1 MASPAAVLA
10 LPGSTVGKKVIMA
23 VTGLIM
29 VLFVIVHMAGNLHI
43 FEGPAK
49 MNVYG
54 GYLREIGEP
63 ILPHEAALWLLRLIL
78 LASVGLH
85 IWAAVTLTRQDLASR
100 PVGYRVKQNISGGYA
115 AGIMRYGGVLLAVFI
130 VFHIL
135 HMTTGTV
142 HPAFQEGKPYENLIS
157 GLRLWPVALFYVVA
171 MVALGTHLNHG
182 TWSMAQTLGWVN
194 RTNSP
199 FWRWVALVVTVV
211 VTLGFI
217 TVPLA
222 VALGIVR

>member
-1 MASPAAVLA
+1 MATPAAVLA
-10 LPGSTVGKKVIMA
+10 LPASTVGKKVIMA

-29 VLFVIVHMAGNLHI
+29 VLFVIVHMAGNLHV

-49 MNVYG
+49 MNAYG
-54 GYLREIGEP
+54 GFLREIGEP
-63 ILPHEAALWLLRLIL
+63 ILPHEAALWVVRLIL
-78 LASVGLH
+78 LASVALH
-85 IWAAVTLTRQDLASR
+85 IWAAVSLTRQDLASR

-142 HPAFQEGKPYENLIS
+142 HPAFQEGKAYENLIT
-157 GLRLWPVALFYVVA
+157 GLRIWPVALFYVVA

-182 TWSMAQTLGWVN
+182 AWSMAQTLGWVN
-194 RTNSP
+194 RSNGS
-199 FWRWVALVVTVV
+199 FWRGLAVLITVI